1 MAKAPDLKLDELP
14 DEVREVIE
22 PHIVDS
28 DAVLREISSAIA
40 AASRST

>member
-22 PHIVDS
+22 PHVVDS
-28 DAVLREISSAIA
+28 DAVLQEIVLDEGG
-40 AASRST
+40 RFC